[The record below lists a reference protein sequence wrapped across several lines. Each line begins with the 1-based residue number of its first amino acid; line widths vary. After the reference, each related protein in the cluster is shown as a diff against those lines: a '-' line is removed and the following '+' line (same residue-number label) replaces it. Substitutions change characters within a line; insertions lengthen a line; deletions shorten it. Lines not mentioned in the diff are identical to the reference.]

1 MAATQYTESPARGS
15 RGLETDFAEVREP
28 ARILPYTLADTSRGP
43 GTRGIMRE
51 SRDPRSGRWSPGRRA
66 IRIPDAE
73 RDYGIDLDEYAEA
86 IEVRLRRGIRAL
98 EQAAGSVMN
107 ELAEEVR
114 RARSGAA
121 GGEDVQPLLADEV
134 SRGMLAHTDE
144 RFQSLSIRLTK
155 MEDLIRQLAEATR
168 DAVGRLR
175 EKGGLADPTISGRLD
190 GIEGELRESRER
202 AHRHAEALSQ
212 RTGKAVTEV
221 TDRVKEGLKA
231 LADRLADAEAS
242 RIEHLE
248 QSLRAEIER
257 VAETAGAGSGIAE
270 AAAGRLDRSLA
281 AIAERTGTVLDGMRE
296 EAHSG
301 QQQLLSTLVERTDAL
316 DAELRDRLD
325 RIENAHRRQR
335 EELAAFTHRVHDG
348 LTGVSGKIH
357 EGFNAL
363 AEETRTGIERAG
375 AGLFE
380 RTAEIERATASL
392 ADMITGVGQNVE
404 RVATSQDQR
413 NEQLAAYTQRVHT
426 GLTEVTERIQEGFR
440 TLAER
445 TGAASGN
452 VGFRIDGLEELARNQ
467 REQLAAYTQRV
478 HAGLTEVARR
488 IQEGFHTVAQSAGRT
503 DPEATNALQAA
514 IKGEVQSIHARVDA
528 VAGGIGQLLDG
539 VRAEIAVRGDAP
551 PGLSRDE
558 AKVLF
563 TELTRRQVEIERRSL
578 EAVTTTIRELAKS
591 LRAVDERQTEA
602 LGRLVRKSA
611 VRQEAVLGETLA
623 ALRTVL
629 QDLGRAYAR
638 PDGNAGSRPAEG
650 EGVSRRLRGVE
661 HRLEELS
668 KELTGPVA
676 K

>member
-1 MAATQYTESPARGS
+1 
-15 RGLETDFAEVREP
+15 
-28 ARILPYTLADTSRGP
+28 
-43 GTRGIMRE
+43 MRE

-73 RDYGIDLDEYAEA
+73 RDYGVDLDEYAEA

-114 RARSGAA
+114 RARSGEG

-190 GIEGELRESRER
+190 SIEGELRESRER

-212 RTGKAVTEV
+212 RTGKAVAEV

-248 QSLRAEIER
+248 QSLRSEIER

-281 AIAERTGTVLDGMRE
+281 EVAERTGAVLDGIRE
-296 EAHSG
+296 EARAG

-316 DAELRDRLD
+316 DTELRDRLD

-375 AGLFE
+375 DSLFE
-380 RTAEIERATASL
+380 RTAEIERVASSL
-392 ADMITGVGQNVE
+392 AGMITDVGQNVE

-413 NEQLAAYTQRVHT
+413 NEQLAAYTQRVHV

-452 VGFRIDGLEELARNQ
+452 VGFRIDGLEELARSQ

-488 IQEGFHTVAQSAGRT
+488 IQEGFRTVAQTGH
-503 DPEATNALQAA
+503 DPEAANALQTA
-514 IKGEVQSIHARVDA
+514 IRGEVQSIHARVDA
-528 VAGGIGQLLDG
+528 AAGGIGQLLDG
-539 VRAEIAVRGDAP
+539 VRAEIAVRGEAP
-551 PGLSRDE
+551 AGLSRDE

-638 PDGNAGSRPAEG
+638 PDGSGGSRPAEG
-650 EGVSRRLRGVE
+650 EGVGRRLRGVE